1 MKGKSFLISTVIL
14 SAAVVVLGLCIR
26 SGLNGFSRQDR
37 VVEVRGLCERE
48 VAANKVTWPI
58 VFQEVSNSLPELYT
72 RMENSTNKVLDFL
85 HSNGISD
92 SEISRGVPDV
102 YDQMAQRYGSGQDAR
117 YRYQAQ
123 NTIVVTSS
131 QVDQVRGLIERQM
144 DLIREGV
151 SVRGADYNNQVTYE
165 FTGLNEIKPEMIADA
180 TASARQAADRF
191 GEDSG
196 SHVGKIKNATQG
208 QFSISDRDQY
218 TPYIKNIR
226 VVTYITYYLE
236 D

>member
-1 MKGKSFLISTVIL
+1 MLSTVIL
-14 SAAVVVLGLCIR
+14 SAAVVILGLCIR

-48 VAANKVTWPI
+48 VMANKVTWPI
-58 VFQEVSNSLPELYT
+58 AFQQVSNSLPELYT
-72 RMENSTNKVLDFL
+72 QLETTTNKVLDFL
-85 HSNGISD
+85 HSNGITD
-92 SEISRGVPDV
+92 EEISLGTPDV
-102 YDQMAQRYGSGQDAR
+102 YDQLAQRYGSDQNSR
-117 YRYQAQ
+117 FRYQAQ
-123 NTIVVTSS
+123 TTIVVTSS
-131 QVDQVRGLIERQM
+131 QVEKVRGLIERQM
-144 DLIREGV
+144 DLLREGV
-151 SVRGADYNNQVTYE
+151 AIKGADYNSRVTYE
-165 FTGLNEIKPEMIADA
+165 FTDLNEIKPEMIADA

-191 GEDSG
+191 GADSG
-196 SHVGKIKNATQG
+196 SHIGKIKKASQG